1 MRWRMVMSDLHIEIS
16 EMLEAGINIWDV
28 EEALDIARKWNFP
41 LVAGAIEHDATG
53 YLQLVE
59 FWFDGEGVAA

>member
-1 MRWRMVMSDLHIEIS
+1 MVMSDLHIEIS

-41 LVAGAIEHDATG
+41 LVAGAIGHDATG

-59 FWFDGEGVAA
+59 SWFDGEGVAA